1 MKKKIAHLLL
11 LALSWIG
18 ILRNVDYFI
27 HMTPIQL
34 TQNAAK
40 RIRFLSQQ
48 QAQAGLFLRLAVD
61 SGGCSGFKYNFQLE
75 EKPTTA
81 DDIIVE
87 RDGAKLVV
95 DKTSLSF
102 LEGSEVDFVSDLS
115 GESFQVKNPMADSS
129 CGCGTSFAVK
139 I

>member
-1 MKKKIAHLLL
+1 MA
-11 LALSWIG
+11 S
-18 ILRNVDYFI
+18 
-27 HMTPIQL
+27 IQL

-40 RIRFLSQQ
+40 RIRFLKEK

-61 SGGCSGFKYNFQLE
+61 SGGCSGFKYNFNLE
-75 EKPTTA
+75 DNEPTP

-87 RDGAKLVV
+87 QDGATLVV
-95 DKTSLSF
+95 DKTSLTF
-102 LEGSEVDFVSDLS
+102 LDGSEVDFVSDLS

-129 CGCGTSFAVK
+129 CGCGTSFAIK

>member
-1 MKKKIAHLLL
+1 M
-11 LALSWIG
+11 
-18 ILRNVDYFI
+18 DYFG
-27 HMTPIQL
+27 HMTAIQL
-34 TQNAAK
+34 TPNAAK
-40 RIRFLSQQ
+40 RIRFLADK

-75 EKPTTA
+75 EKPTT
-81 DDIIVE
+81 DEDVIVE
-87 RDGAKLVV
+87 RDGARLVV
-95 DKTSLSF
+95 DKTSLTF